1 CIFGFLSKLT
11 ACVLLMQGTHRRL
24 AQWRVTWLIEHS
36 TSHQLLWCID
46 SFVLRNPPLR
56 QAPKRYK
63 LCQRRLKKL
72 TQYIEMIR
80 IEKYNESK
88 AIKGIIYACI
98 SLVILFAGAT
108 FAQYYSTKLNLTN
121 PLIPEDLVQMSLK
134 PYLIKGIILVSGL
147 VGVFALTF
155 YKRNILALV
164 LAIILIVYYLFSN
177 HYIGVGIHEFS
188 KRHSL

>member
-1 CIFGFLSKLT
+1 
-11 ACVLLMQGTHRRL
+11 
-24 AQWRVTWLIEHS
+24 
-36 TSHQLLWCID
+36 
-46 SFVLRNPPLR
+46 
-56 QAPKRYK
+56 
-63 LCQRRLKKL
+63 
-72 TQYIEMIR
+72 MIR

-177 HYIGVGIHEFS
+177 HYIGSWHTRI
-188 KRHSL
+188 